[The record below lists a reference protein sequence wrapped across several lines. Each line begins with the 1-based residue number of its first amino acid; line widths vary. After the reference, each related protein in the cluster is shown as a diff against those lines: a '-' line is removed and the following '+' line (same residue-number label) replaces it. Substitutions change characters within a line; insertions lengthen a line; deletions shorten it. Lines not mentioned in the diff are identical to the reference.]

1 MDRLPKVKCKTIKF
15 QGEYVG
21 ENLCS
26 LPFSYEFLDT
36 TQKAKCMK
44 EKVGKL
50 DFITIT
56 NVCSVKTLLR
66 ESREAMDWE
75 KYLKTPY
82 LKESNSIQNTQGPLL
97 INNKKNNPIRKNW
110 AKDLKTYLIKKTV
123 QLVNKHM
130 KGCSTSYIIREV

>member
-1 MDRLPKVKCKTIKF
+1 MHHLPKVKYKTIKF
-15 QGEYVG
+15 QGEYVR
-21 ENLCS
+21 ENLCG

-36 TQKAKCMK
+36 IQKAKSMK
-44 EKVGKL
+44 EKVGML

-56 NVCSVKTLLR
+56 NACSVKTLLR

-82 LKESNSIQNTQGPLL
+82 LKENNSIQNTQGPLL

-110 AKDLKTYLIKKTV
+110 AKDLNTYLIKKTV

-130 KGCSTSYIIREV
+130 KGCSTSYIIREA